1 MRTWILIPM
10 LMIGVTAGTLKATE
24 PDAKELAQRGYAIF
38 KTVISGDEAKLPE
51 AIQLM
56 EEARK
61 ADETYVPNLFN
72 LARAYFFEG
81 ITFEKEESISNAEKA
96 FARIV
101 ELDPGRMD
109 ALSFHGAILALM
121 SRGNDMAMF
130 MRGAKELRTA
140 MQAAPNDL
148 GVRIVTGFVS
158 FNLPPEALPLI
169 GNPDTLGN
177 LKTIGGV
184 LDSFSSDFAPHSSV
198 VMNAFIGE
206 SLMNSGD
213 KEKARERFA
222 QALSVPKPDDPGQRA
237 GRELLD
243 RMISARANGG
253 ERPIFAESMFG
264 GCHSCHLAAPEKL
277 LRR

>member
-1 MRTWILIPM
+1 MRTWILISM
-10 LMIGVTAGTLKATE
+10 LMIAVTVGTLTATE
-24 PDAKELAQRGYAIF
+24 PDAKELAQRGYTAF
-38 KTVISGDEAKLPE
+38 KTVIAGDEAKLPE
-51 AIQLM
+51 AIHVM
-56 EEARK
+56 EDARR
-61 ADETYVPNLFN
+61 ADDTYVPNLFN

-81 ITFEKEESISNAEKA
+81 ITFDKEESISKAEKV

-109 ALSFHGAILALM
+109 ALSFHGAILAMM
-121 SRGNDMAMF
+121 SRGNDMDMF

-140 MQAAPNDL
+140 MQQAPNDL
-148 GVRIVTGFVS
+148 SVRIVTGFVS

-177 LKTIGGV
+177 LKAIGGV
-184 LDSFSSDFAPHSSV
+184 LDSFSSDFAPHASV

-206 SLMNSGD
+206 SLMTTGD
-213 KEKARERFA
+213 KERARERFA
-222 QALSVPKPDDPGQRA
+222 QALKVPKPDDPGQRA

-243 RMISARANGG
+243 KTISARMNGG
-253 ERPIFAESMFG
+253 ERPIFAESVFG

-277 LRR
+277 LSK

>member
-1 MRTWILIPM
+1 MRSWILISL
-10 LMIGVTAGTLKATE
+10 LMIAVTVGTLTATE
-24 PDAKELAQRGYAIF
+24 TDARELAQRGYTTF
-38 KTVISGDEAKLPE
+38 KTVLAGDEAKLPE
-51 AIQLM
+51 AIRLM
-56 EEARK
+56 EDARK
-61 ADETYVPNLFN
+61 ADETFVPNLFN
-72 LARAYFFEG
+72 LARAYFFDG
-81 ITFEKEESISNAEKA
+81 ITFDKEESISKAEKV

-101 ELDPGRMD
+101 ELDPSRMD
-109 ALSFHGAILALM
+109 ALSFHGAILAMM
-121 SRGNDMAMF
+121 SRGNDMDMF

-140 MQAAPNDL
+140 MQQAPNDL

-184 LDSFSSDFAPHSSV
+184 LDSFSSDFAPHASV
-198 VMNAFIGE
+198 VMNSFIGE
-206 SLMNSGD
+206 SLMMSGD

-222 QALSVPKPDDPGQRA
+222 QALKVPKPDDPGQRA

-243 RMISARANGG
+243 KTISARMNGS
-253 ERPIFAESMFG
+253 ERPIFAESVFG

-277 LRR
+277 LKN